1 MVSKSKSVVRKTVV
15 ENTVLQGVLTV
26 LDKGGT
32 WIGTMTDLNTE
43 LVKRLGKKII
53 LPQSPSALRIALN
66 RVVGKLR
73 RRGVS
78 IKFGRT
84 TDHTRTRYV
93 RFITR

>member
-1 MVSKSKSVVRKTVV
+1 MVSKSKSIVRKTVV

-66 RVVGKLR
+66 RVVSKLR

>member
-1 MVSKSKSVVRKTVV
+1 MVSKSKNVVRKNVV
-15 ENTVLQGVLTV
+15 ANTVLQGVLTV

-32 WIGTMTDLNTE
+32 WIGTMTDLNVE
-43 LVKRLGKKII
+43 LVKRLGKKID

-66 RVVGKLR
+66 RVVSKLR